1 VDRRVWETMQTKAE
15 EKRKGYCC
23 VVWAERALTRADL
36 DRVEA
41 LSREGNAVDED
52 GEACVEV
59 NGLYFHCGAH
69 QTGYV
74 EVTL

>member
-1 VDRRVWETMQTKAE
+1 MQTKAE

-23 VVWAERALTRADL
+23 VVWAERAVTRADL

-41 LSREGNAVDED
+41 LSREGTAVDED

-59 NGLYFHCGAH
+59 RLV
-69 QTGYV
+69 YV
-74 EVTL
+74 LAEKATSCLRILLSRMIAVA